1 MTTESC
7 EHAVGLQDVVKS
19 YTRSDGDVHAL
30 AGITVAFEPGVA
42 TAITGTSG
50 SGKSTLLF
58 IVGGLDRPTSGEV
71 SVKGQCLNT
80 LSDDALAD
88 LRRDHLGFVF
98 QNYHLMPTLS
108 VCENV
113 MLPLAPALG
122 IGLAARG
129 RALHCIERV
138 GLEHRINHLPGE
150 LSGGEQQRVALARA
164 LANEPSIILADEPT
178 ANLDTQT
185 GREIIDLLK
194 EMNESQG
201 VTVVSA
207 THDLK
212 MLDVSDRVVYIR
224 DGGVE
229 QIRNRDEIDIHVG
242 SLDDH

>member
-178 ANLDTQT
+178 GNLDSASADVILSLLLELAEND
-185 GREIIDLLK
+185 GRTVLLTSHS
-194 EMNESQG
+194 ESVAKRCG
-201 VTVVSA
+201 
-207 THDLK
+207 
-212 MLDVSDRVVYIR
+212 RRIR
-224 DGGVE
+224 IEHGALV
-229 QIRNRDEIDIHVG
+229 
-242 SLDDH
+242 DDDYPKDA